1 MHNRSEL
8 IEQYAELLV
17 DGMDATELATLA
29 YETICERLDDYS
41 DADLENEISDIYPHL
56 LDDVDMDLDDEEDA

>member
-17 DGMDATELATLA
+17 DGMGPDELAAMA
-29 YETICERLDDYS
+29 YETICERLDDYT

-56 LDDVDMDLDDEEDA
+56 LGDLDMDLDDEEDA